1 MQFTKFIF
9 TELNNGSYWVVVDHI
24 NHLPI
29 MSRFP
34 ATFNFTGDNYDT
46 WPVESGHFHGGNA
59 LHGAAY
65 FKLLDDA
72 AYFAAASIHT
82 TSFLVTGM
90 YSIKFIKPVYSGVI
104 TAKGVLAEPSGKYF
118 KSSSRLFNESGEL
131 LAEGSGIFIPTTTLW
146 SSLKAYHM

>member
-1 MQFTKFIF
+1 MDKSHWKKLENLFLGANIQQMYPGISIQISAN
-9 TELNNGSYWVVVDHI
+9 EACI
-24 NHLPI
+24 
-29 MSRFP
+29 
-34 ATFNFTGDNYDT
+34 T

-104 TAKGVLAEPSGKYF
+104 TAKGVLAEPSGNQADCLMNLVSCSPKGLA
-118 KSSSRLFNESGEL
+118 SLFQL
-131 LAEGSGIFIPTTTLW
+131 LPCGPV
-146 SSLKAYHM
+146 

>member
-1 MQFTKFIF
+1 MMDKSHWKKLENLFLGANIQQMYPGISIQISAN
-9 TELNNGSYWVVVDHI
+9 EACI
-24 NHLPI
+24 
-29 MSRFP
+29 
-34 ATFNFTGDNYDT
+34 T

-82 TSFLVTGM
+82 TSFLVTGT
-90 YSIKFIKPVYSGVI
+90 YSIKYIKPVYSGVI

-118 KSSSRLFNESGEL
+118 KSSSRLFNETGEL